1 MYDDEMED
9 SGILPPPVEGTKS
22 DVMLKDKDVLISNIN
37 AILKKDQNSET
48 ENELINLVQKQ
59 RTLLLDI
66 ATQTYI
72 SKPSNCKLLDSI
84 NTLIGQLEK
93 SVRDSRKEVQKA
105 KEMEDNKTSFA
116 AFVNALNEV
125 ANGKLVIPNYGDTGI
140 ILDPLKPVTQLNS
153 ETMIKAEELAQ
164 GLIVVDSKEI
174 EESFDE

>member
-93 SVRDSRKEVQKA
+93 SVRDNRKELQKT

-125 ANGKLVIPNYGDTGI
+125 ANGKLVIPNYGDMGI
-140 ILDPLKPVTQLNS
+140 ILDPLKPVTQLDS
-153 ETMIKAEELAQ
+153 ETMIKVEELAQ

>member
-1 MYDDEMED
+1 
-9 SGILPPPVEGTKS
+9 L
-22 DVMLKDKDVLISNIN
+22 
-37 AILKKDQNSET
+37 
-48 ENELINLVQKQ
+48 
-59 RTLLLDI
+59 
-66 ATQTYI
+66 
-72 SKPSNCKLLDSI
+72 CI

-93 SVRDSRKEVQKA
+93 SVRDDKKEKARA

-125 ANGKLVIPNYGDTGI
+125 ANGKLVIPNYGDMGI
-140 ILDPLKPVTQLNS
+140 ILDPLKPVTQLDS

>member
-1 MYDDEMED
+1 MYDDEIED

-37 AILKKDQNSET
+37 AILKKDQNTET

-93 SVRDSRKEVQKA
+93 SVRDDRKEKAKA

-125 ANGKLVIPNYGDTGI
+125 ANGKLVIPNYGDMGI
-140 ILDPLKPVTQLNS
+140 ILDPLKPVTQLDS

>member
-37 AILKKDQNSET
+37 AILKKDQNTET

-125 ANGKLVIPNYGDTGI
+125 ANGKLVIPNYGDMGI
-140 ILDPLKPVTQLNS
+140 ILDPLKPVTQLDS

>member
-9 SGILPPPVEGTKS
+9 SGLLPPPVEGTKS
-22 DVMLKDKDVLISNIN
+22 DVLIKDKDILIKNIN
-37 AILKKDQNSET
+37 SILKKDPTRET
-48 ENELINLVQKQ
+48 EDELINLVQKQ

-84 NTLIGQLEK
+84 NTLVSQLEK

-105 KEMEDNKTSFA
+105 KELEDNKTSFA

-125 ANGKLVIPNYGDTGI
+125 ANGKLVIPNYGDMGI

-153 ETMIKAEELAQ
+153 ETMIRPEELDQ
-164 GLIVVDSKEI
+164 GLIVVDAKEI

>member
-1 MYDDEMED
+1 MYDDEMGD
-9 SGILPPPVEGTKS
+9 SGILPTPVEGTKS

-93 SVRDSRKEVQKA
+93 SVRDDRKEKAKA

-125 ANGKLVIPNYGDTGI
+125 ANGKLVIPNYGDMGI

-153 ETMIKAEELAQ
+153 ETMIRPEELDQ
-164 GLIVVDSKEI
+164 GLIVVDAKEI

>member
-93 SVRDSRKEVQKA
+93 SVRDLWFGIKQIQTK
-105 KEMEDNKTSFA
+105 DIL
-116 AFVNALNEV
+116 AFN
-125 ANGKLVIPNYGDTGI
+125 
-140 ILDPLKPVTQLNS
+140 PV
-153 ETMIKAEELAQ
+153 
-164 GLIVVDSKEI
+164 
-174 EESFDE
+174 

>member
-37 AILKKDQNSET
+37 AILKKDQNAET

-125 ANGKLVIPNYGDTGI
+125 ANGKLVIPNYGDMGI
-140 ILDPLKPVTQLNS
+140 ILDPLKPVTQLNP
-153 ETMIKAEELAQ
+153 ETQIKPEELDQ
-164 GLIVVDSKEI
+164 GLIIVDSKQI
-174 EESFDE
+174 EESFEE

>member
-93 SVRDSRKEVQKA
+93 SVRDSRKEVLKNKELESNKA
-105 KEMEDNKTSFA
+105 NFA
-116 AFVNALNEV
+116 SFVNALNEV
-125 ANGKLVIPNYGDTGI
+125 AAGKLEIPNYGDMGI
-140 ILDPLKPVTQLNS
+140 ILDPLKPVTQLDS

>member
-37 AILKKDQNSET
+37 AILKKDQNTET

-93 SVRDSRKEVQKA
+93 SVRDSRKEVLKNKELESNKA
-105 KEMEDNKTSFA
+105 NFA
-116 AFVNALNEV
+116 SFVNALNEV
-125 ANGKLVIPNYGDTGI
+125 AAGKLEIPNYGDMGI
-140 ILDPLKPVTQLNS
+140 ILDPLKPVTQLDS

>member
-1 MYDDEMED
+1 MYDDEIED

-93 SVRDSRKEVQKA
+93 SVRDNRKELQKT

-125 ANGKLVIPNYGDTGI
+125 ANGKLVIPNYGDMGI
-140 ILDPLKPVTQLNS
+140 ILDPLKPVTQLDS
-153 ETMIKAEELAQ
+153 ETMIKVEELAQ

>member
-125 ANGKLVIPNYGDTGI
+125 ANGKLVIPNYGDMGI
-140 ILDPLKPVTQLNS
+140 ILDPLKPVTQLDS

>member
-37 AILKKDQNSET
+37 AILKKDQNTET

-93 SVRDSRKEVQKA
+93 SVRDDRKEKAKA

-125 ANGKLVIPNYGDTGI
+125 ANGKLVIPNYGDMGI
-140 ILDPLKPVTQLNS
+140 ILDPLKPVTQLYS

>member
-1 MYDDEMED
+1 MYDNEMED

-93 SVRDSRKEVQKA
+93 SVRDDKKEKARA

-125 ANGKLVIPNYGDTGI
+125 ANGKLVIPNYGDMGI
-140 ILDPLKPVTQLNS
+140 ILDPLKPVTQLDS
-153 ETMIKAEELAQ
+153 ETMIKVEELAQ

>member
-9 SGILPPPVEGTKS
+9 SGILPPPVEGTKN

-93 SVRDSRKEVQKA
+93 SVRDDRKEKAKA

-125 ANGKLVIPNYGDTGI
+125 ANGKLVIPNYGDMGI
-140 ILDPLKPVTQLNS
+140 ILDPLKPVTQLDS

-174 EESFDE
+174 EESFEE

>member
-84 NTLIGQLEK
+84 NTLVSQLEK
-93 SVRDSRKEVQKA
+93 SVRDDRKEKAKA
-105 KEMEDNKTSFA
+105 KELEDNKTSFA

-125 ANGKLVIPNYGDTGI
+125 ANGKLVIPNYGDMGI
-140 ILDPLKPVTQLNS
+140 ILDPLKPVTQLDS

>member
-125 ANGKLVIPNYGDTGI
+125 ANGKLVIPNYGDMGI
-140 ILDPLKPVTQLNS
+140 ILDPLKPVTQLNP
-153 ETMIKAEELAQ
+153 ETQIKPEELDQ
-164 GLIVVDSKEI
+164 GLIIVDSKQI
-174 EESFDE
+174 EESFEE

>member
-1 MYDDEMED
+1 MYDNEMED

-22 DVMLKDKDVLISNIN
+22 DAMLKDKDVLISNIN

-93 SVRDSRKEVQKA
+93 SVRDNRKELQKA

-125 ANGKLVIPNYGDTGI
+125 ANGKLVIPNYGDMGI
-140 ILDPLKPVTQLNS
+140 ILDPLKPVTQLDS

-164 GLIVVDSKEI
+164 GLIIVDSKQI
-174 EESFDE
+174 EESFEE

>member
-93 SVRDSRKEVQKA
+93 SVRDNRKELQKA

-125 ANGKLVIPNYGDTGI
+125 ANGKLVIPNYGDMGI
-140 ILDPLKPVTQLNS
+140 ILDPLKPVTQLDS

>member
-93 SVRDSRKEVQKA
+93 SVRDSRKEVLKNKELESNKA
-105 KEMEDNKTSFA
+105 NFA
-116 AFVNALNEV
+116 SFVNALNEV
-125 ANGKLVIPNYGDTGI
+125 AAGKLEIPNYGDMGI

-153 ETMIKAEELAQ
+153 ETQIKPEELDQ
-164 GLIVVDSKEI
+164 GLIIVDSKQI
-174 EESFDE
+174 EESFEE

>member
-37 AILKKDQNSET
+37 AILKKDQNGET

-93 SVRDSRKEVQKA
+93 SVRDNRKELQKA

-125 ANGKLVIPNYGDTGI
+125 ANGKLVIPNYGDMGI
-140 ILDPLKPVTQLNS
+140 ILDPLKPVTQLDS

>member
-93 SVRDSRKEVQKA
+93 SVRDDRKEKAKA

-125 ANGKLVIPNYGDTGI
+125 ANGKLVIPNYGDMGI
-140 ILDPLKPVTQLNS
+140 ILDPLKPVTQLDS
-153 ETMIKAEELAQ
+153 ETMIKVEELAQ

>member
-1 MYDDEMED
+1 
-9 SGILPPPVEGTKS
+9 
-22 DVMLKDKDVLISNIN
+22 MLKDKDVLISNIN

-93 SVRDSRKEVQKA
+93 SVRDDKKEKARA

-125 ANGKLVIPNYGDTGI
+125 ANGKLVIPNYGDMGI
-140 ILDPLKPVTQLNS
+140 ILDPLKPVTQLDS

>member
-22 DVMLKDKDVLISNIN
+22 DVMLKDQDVLISNIN

-84 NTLIGQLEK
+84 NTLI
-93 SVRDSRKEVQKA
+93 
-105 KEMEDNKTSFA
+105 
-116 AFVNALNEV
+116 
-125 ANGKLVIPNYGDTGI
+125 
-140 ILDPLKPVTQLNS
+140 
-153 ETMIKAEELAQ
+153 
-164 GLIVVDSKEI
+164 
-174 EESFDE
+174 

>member
-22 DVMLKDKDVLISNIN
+22 DVMLKDKDILISNIN

-93 SVRDSRKEVQKA
+93 SVRDDRKEKAKA

-125 ANGKLVIPNYGDTGI
+125 ANGKLVIPNYGDMGI

-153 ETMIKAEELAQ
+153 ETMIRPEELDQ
-164 GLIVVDSKEI
+164 GLIVVDAKEI

>member
-9 SGILPPPVEGTKS
+9 TGILPPPVEGTKS

-93 SVRDSRKEVQKA
+93 SVRDLW
-105 KEMEDNKTSFA
+105 F
-116 AFVNALNEV
+116 
-125 ANGKLVIPNYGDTGI
+125 GI
-140 ILDPLKPVTQLNS
+140 KRSKPK
-153 ETMIKAEELAQ
+153 IC
-164 GLIVVDSKEI
+164 
-174 EESFDE
+174 

>member
-93 SVRDSRKEVQKA
+93 SVRDSRKEVLKNKELESNKA
-105 KEMEDNKTSFA
+105 NFA
-116 AFVNALNEV
+116 SFVNALNEV
-125 ANGKLVIPNYGDTGI
+125 AAGKLEIPNYGDMGI

>member
-1 MYDDEMED
+1 MED

-37 AILKKDQNSET
+37 AILKKDQNTET

-125 ANGKLVIPNYGDTGI
+125 ANGKLVIPNYGDMGI
-140 ILDPLKPVTQLNS
+140 ILDPLKPVTQLNP
-153 ETMIKAEELAQ
+153 ETQIKPEELDQ
-164 GLIVVDSKEI
+164 GLIIVDSKQI
-174 EESFDE
+174 EESFEE

>member
-22 DVMLKDKDVLISNIN
+22 DVMLKDKDALISNIN

-93 SVRDSRKEVQKA
+93 SVRDDRKEKAKA

-125 ANGKLVIPNYGDTGI
+125 ANGKLVIPNYGDMGI
-140 ILDPLKPVTQLNS
+140 ILDPLKPVTQLDS

>member
-37 AILKKDQNSET
+37 AILKKDQNTET

-125 ANGKLVIPNYGDTGI
+125 ANGKLVIPNYGDMGI

-153 ETMIKAEELAQ
+153 ETQIKPEELDQ
-164 GLIVVDSKEI
+164 GLIIVDSKQI
-174 EESFDE
+174 EESFEE

>member
-37 AILKKDQNSET
+37 AILKKDQNTET

-93 SVRDSRKEVQKA
+93 SVRDDKKEKARA

-125 ANGKLVIPNYGDTGI
+125 ANGKLVIPNYGDMGI

>member
-125 ANGKLVIPNYGDTGI
+125 ANGKLVIPNYGDMGI

>member
-37 AILKKDQNSET
+37 AILKKDQNTKT

-125 ANGKLVIPNYGDTGI
+125 ANGKLVIPNYGDMGI

-153 ETMIKAEELAQ
+153 ETQIKPEELDQ
-164 GLIVVDSKEI
+164 GLIIVDSKQI

>member
-1 MYDDEMED
+1 MYDNEMED
-9 SGILPPPVEGTKS
+9 SGILPPPVEGTKN
-22 DVMLKDKDVLISNIN
+22 DAMLKDKDVLISNIN

-93 SVRDSRKEVQKA
+93 SVRDNRKELQKA

-125 ANGKLVIPNYGDTGI
+125 ANGKLVIPNYGDMGI
-140 ILDPLKPVTQLNS
+140 ILDPLKPVTQLDS